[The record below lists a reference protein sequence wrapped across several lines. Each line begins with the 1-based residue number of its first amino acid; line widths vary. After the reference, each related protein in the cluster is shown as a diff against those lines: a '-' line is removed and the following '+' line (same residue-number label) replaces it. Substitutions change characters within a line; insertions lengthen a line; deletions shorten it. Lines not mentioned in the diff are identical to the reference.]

1 MPKNKNIMKKLV
13 AIVSFVLISF
23 SAFSQEIEG
32 AWNGNLEVQ
41 SGRKMMFIFQISK
54 TADKLETEIAIPS
67 QGVKGIKPTLT
78 TFEDGVLF
86 IDASNV
92 GFKYSG
98 KWNSTSENIEGA
110 FQEGVNKVSLVLT
123 KEPIQEDKL
132 NRPQE
137 PVKPYPYQEEIV
149 KFENKKDRITL
160 AGTLTLPTPSDKKPP
175 VVILISGSG
184 PQDRD
189 ESFAGHKPF
198 LILSDYLT
206 RNGIAVLRY
215 DDRGF
220 GESTG
225 NFAEGT
231 TADFATDVLSA
242 IDFLKNRTDID
253 TNKIGLIGHSEGAII
268 APMVANLSKDIA
280 FIVMLAGTGTTGK
293 EVSLTQAMDYRNF
306 PVADE
311 KQYESYVKSAIEIA
325 SSKKEVEV
333 VKSELTAFYQN
344 SEFLASLLPPNVDK
358 EEFIENLVSTRTTPW
373 IRYFYNYN
381 PVDEIRKINIPAFA
395 LYGSNDTQVPPK
407 YHLQPVKD
415 ALAASKSKKH
425 EVVLLEGLNHLF
437 QESKSGR
444 ISEYA
449 QIEQTFAPQ
458 ALEKISAWIL
468 KQTK

>member
-1 MPKNKNIMKKLV
+1 MKKIA
-13 AIVSFVLISF
+13 AILSILLITSFG
-23 SAFSQEIEG
+23 FSQEIEG
-32 AWNGNLEVQ
+32 TWNGNLEVQ
-41 SGRKMMFIFQISK
+41 PGRKMMFIFQISK

-67 QGVKGIKPTLT
+67 QGVKGIKPAKT
-78 TFEDGVLF
+78 TFEGGVLF

-92 GFKYSG
+92 GFKYNG
-98 KWNSTSENIEGA
+98 KWNDDSETIEGT
-110 FQEGVNKVSLVLT
+110 FQEGVNTVSLVLT
-123 KEPIQEDKL
+123 KEVIEETKL

-137 PVKPYPYQEEIV
+137 PIKPYTYREEMV
-149 KFENKKDRITL
+149 KFENKRDQITL
-160 AGTLTLPTPSDKKPP
+160 AGTLTLPNPTNKKPS

-198 LILSDYLT
+198 LVLADFLT

-225 NFAEGT
+225 DFAAGT

-242 IDFLKNRTDID
+242 IDFLKNRSDID
-253 TNKIGLIGHSEGAII
+253 FNKIGLIGHSEGAII
-268 APMVANLSKDIA
+268 APMVANLSKDVA

-293 EVSLTQAMDYRNF
+293 EVSLTQAIDYRNF

-311 KQYESYVKSAIEIA
+311 KEYEAYVKKAIEIA
-325 SSKKEVEV
+325 SSEKETDIVRR
-333 VKSELTAFYQN
+333 ELTAFYQN
-344 SEFLASLLPPNVDK
+344 SELLASLLPPNVDK
-358 EEFIENLVSTRTTPW
+358 DEFIENLVSTRTNPW

-381 PVDEIRKINIPAFA
+381 PANEIRKINIPAFA

-415 ALAASKSKKH
+415 VLGESKSK
-425 EVVLLEGLNHLF
+425 EYDVILLEGLNHLF
-437 QESKSGR
+437 QESKTGR

-449 QIEQTFAPQ
+449 QIEQTFAPK
-458 ALEKISAWIL
+458 ALEIISTWIL

>member
-1 MPKNKNIMKKLV
+1 MKKIA
-13 AIVSFVLISF
+13 AILSILLIS
-23 SAFSQEIEG
+23 SLGFSQEIEG
-32 AWNGNLEVQ
+32 TWNGNLEVQ
-41 SGRKMMFIFQISK
+41 SGRKMLFIFQISK
-54 TADKLETEIAIPS
+54 TADKLETEISIPS
-67 QGVKGIKPTLT
+67 QGVKGIKPAKT
-78 TFEDGVLF
+78 TFEEGVLF

-92 GFKYSG
+92 GFNYNG
-98 KWNSTSENIEGA
+98 KWNDALEIIEGT
-110 FQEGVNKVSLVLT
+110 FQEGVNTVPLILT
-123 KEPIQEDKL
+123 KEPVEEVKL

-137 PVKPYPYQEEIV
+137 PIKPYPYKEEMV
-149 KFENKKDRITL
+149 TFENKKDSITL
-160 AGTLTLPTPSDKKPP
+160 AGTLTLPVPTNKKPP

-189 ESFAGHKPF
+189 ESFASHKPF
-198 LILSDYLT
+198 LVLSDYLT

-242 IDFLKNRTDID
+242 IDFLKTRTEID
-253 TNKIGLIGHSEGAII
+253 TKKIGLIGHSEGAII
-268 APMVANLSKDIA
+268 APMVANLSKDIT

-293 EVSLTQAMDYRNF
+293 EVSLTQAIDYRNF

-311 KQYESYVKSAIEIA
+311 KAYEAYIKKAIEIA
-325 SSKKEVEV
+325 SSEREIDIVRKE
-333 VKSELTAFYQN
+333 LNAFYQN
-344 SEFLASLLPPNVDK
+344 SELLASLLPPNVDK
-358 EEFIENLVSTRTTPW
+358 DEFIENLVSTRTTPW

-381 PVDEIRKINIPAFA
+381 PVNEIRKINIPAFA

-415 ALAASKSKKH
+415 ALTASKSK
-425 EVVLLEGLNHLF
+425 EYDVILLEGLNHLF
-437 QESKSGR
+437 QESKTGR

-458 ALEKISAWIL
+458 ALEKISTWIL

>member
-1 MPKNKNIMKKLV
+1 MKKITTILC
-13 AIVSFVLISF
+13 VLLLS
-23 SAFSQEIEG
+23 STGFSQAIEG
-32 AWNGNLEVQ
+32 TWNGNLEVQ
-41 SGRKMMFIFQISK
+41 AGRKMMFIFQISK

-67 QGVKGIKPTLT
+67 QGVKGIKPAKT
-78 TFEDGVLF
+78 TFEEGVLF

-92 GFKYSG
+92 GFKYNG
-98 KWNSTSENIEGA
+98 KWNASLGTIEGT
-110 FQEGVNKVSLVLT
+110 FQEGINSVPLNLT
-123 KEPIQEDKL
+123 KETIKEVKL

-137 PVKPYPYQEEIV
+137 PIKPFPYKEELV
-149 KFENKKDRITL
+149 KFENQREKITL
-160 AGTLTLPTPSDKKPP
+160 AGTLTLPKSSGKKPP
-175 VVILISGSG
+175 VVILITGSG

-189 ESFAGHKPF
+189 QSFATHKSF
-198 LILSDYLT
+198 LVLADYLT

-242 IDFLKNRTDID
+242 IDFLKTRTEIDIK
-253 TNKIGLIGHSEGAII
+253 KIGLIGHSEGAII

-293 EVSLTQAMDYRNF
+293 EVSLTQAIDYRNF
-306 PVADE
+306 PVSDE
-311 KQYESYVKSAIEIA
+311 KQYEAYVKTAIEIA
-325 SSKKEVEV
+325 SSEKEIEIVRG
-333 VKSELTAFYQN
+333 ELRAFYNN
-344 SEFLASLLPPNVDK
+344 SALLASLLPPNMNKD
-358 EEFIENLVSTRTTPW
+358 EFIENLVSTRTTPW
-373 IRYFYNYN
+373 IKYFYNYN
-381 PVDEIRKINIPAFA
+381 PVSEIRKINIPAFA

-415 ALAASKSKKH
+415 ALAASKSKKY

-437 QESKSGR
+437 QVSKTGR

-449 QIEQTFAPQ
+449 QIEQTFAPE
-458 ALEKISAWIL
+458 ALEKISTWIL